1 MTERGI
7 TGKAQEEIVQGISA
21 FALYG
26 FPESHAASF
35 ALIAYASAYL
45 KAHHPT
51 AFYLGLLN
59 AWPMGFY
66 HPATLVRDAQRHGV
80 EVRPVDVQR
89 SGALCRWEDRPLREG
104 ERDPRTGT
112 VPAVGA
118 IRLGF
123 RFVRGLRGRAALSIE
138 AESAKAPFA
147 DAGDLVRRC
156 DLHEPELQ
164 MLASVGA
171 LSSLGL
177 TRRAA
182 LWQVARLAK
191 PAGPLLDRLP
201 DPEPSPLPEMTAVE
215 ETQADYGGVQ
225 LTLGPHP
232 LAYLREQLARK
243 GVTPATGLDALP
255 NGARVRTAGSV
266 IVRQR
271 PGTAKGLLF
280 LTLEDETGMSQAV
293 IPPDLLKEHRRLI
306 VGSPGLI
313 VEGVLQKRD
322 GTISV
327 KGEKFWSLKELVA
340 VPSHDFR

>member
-1 MTERGI
+1 
-7 TGKAQEEIVQGISA
+7 
-21 FALYG
+21 
-26 FPESHAASF
+26 
-35 ALIAYASAYL
+35 
-45 KAHHPT
+45 
-51 AFYLGLLN
+51 
-59 AWPMGFY
+59 
-66 HPATLVRDAQRHGV
+66 
-80 EVRPVDVQR
+80 VRPVDIQS
-89 SGALCRWEDRPLREG
+89 SGYKCRWEDREEG
-104 ERDPRTGT
+104 QEP
-112 VPAVGA
+112 VGA

-123 RFVRGLRGRAALSIE
+123 KFVKGLRAKTALAIE
-138 AESAKAPFA
+138 AEQAKAPFS
-147 DAGDLVRRC
+147 DAEDLVRRC
-156 DLHEPELQ
+156 TLHTDELQ
-164 MLASVGA
+164 NLAAVGA
-171 LSSLGL
+171 LASFGL

-182 LWQVARLAK
+182 LWQVARLGK

-201 DPEPSPLPEMTAVE
+201 DPEPSPLPEMTPVE
-215 ETQADYGGVQ
+215 ETTADYAGVQ

-232 LAYLREQLARK
+232 LSYMREELNKK
-243 GVTPATGLDALP
+243 GVTPSAGLENLS
-255 NGARVRTAGSV
+255 NGAKVRTAGSV

-293 IPPDLLKEHRRLI
+293 VPPDLLQKHRKLI

>member
-1 MTERGI
+1 
-7 TGKAQEEIVQGISA
+7 
-21 FALYG
+21 
-26 FPESHAASF
+26 
-35 ALIAYASAYL
+35 
-45 KAHHPT
+45 
-51 AFYLGLLN
+51 
-59 AWPMGFY
+59 MGFY

-80 EVRPVDVQR
+80 EVRPVDVQT
-89 SGALCRWEDRPLREG
+89 SGVLCRWEERELREG
-104 ERDPRTGT
+104 ARDPRTGEAP
-112 VPAVGA
+112 PAGA

-138 AESAKAPFA
+138 TEQAKAPFA

-156 DLHEPELQ
+156 ALQEGELER
-164 MLASVGA
+164 LASVGA
-171 LSSLGL
+171 LAALGL

-182 LWQVARLAK
+182 LWQVARLAR
-191 PAGPLLDRLP
+191 PAGPLLDALP
-201 DPEPSPLPEMTAVE
+201 DPEPSPLPEMTPVE
-215 ETQADYGGVQ
+215 ETKADYGGVQ

-293 IPPDLLKEHRRLI
+293 VPPDLLQQHRKLI
-306 VGSPGLI
+306 VGSPGLV